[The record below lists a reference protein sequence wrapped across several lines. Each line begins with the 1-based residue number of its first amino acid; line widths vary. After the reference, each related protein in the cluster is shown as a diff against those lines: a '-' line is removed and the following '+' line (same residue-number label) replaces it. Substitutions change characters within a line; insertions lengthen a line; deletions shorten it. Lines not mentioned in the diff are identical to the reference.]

1 MKISVVLLFLIC
13 LSQDSFPQQGNLVF
27 HKLNKEKGVSISVCN
42 DLVKDKRG
50 VIWMTSASGLFRY
63 DGISFT
69 EVTQHSPRLKGR
81 LLSDIYDD
89 AKGNLWIA
97 KNDAEIV
104 RYDLRADTFEL
115 IDLSLAFRKE
125 QIPVSLL
132 TFHFIDA
139 SDNLWIH
146 FNGFNIACYNTR
158 QKTLKII
165 YNKKDIFWDRFI
177 YPIPGN
183 NTGTWIF
190 ENQRSDTS
198 LHWGKMGSDGKIS
211 WMGSRKS
218 HFFIFP
224 FAVFSG
230 KGQFYTVIAGG
241 LHIYDFTLNT
251 HEFYRT
257 ADSNFALKPNY
268 KMLLDPKG
276 RLWIPTNSG
285 LHCFD
290 TKEKKFTNFYSHN
303 PYDAYSIM
311 PDIEPLFYD
320 DDNVLWLRSW
330 GKGINYADLNSFK
343 FKHVLTEKESDR
355 SGYDNFIRAL
365 CMDDQGRYYASL
377 QYSGVVQMDKQGKII
392 KQILGPQ
399 PVPFVYLLKDRRGNI
414 WIANNSLFCYDPKTG
429 QSTKVERSKE
439 IYEILT
445 MAELKNGNIL
455 IGAYDEVQLFDP
467 VKKQLLNIKGFE
479 HKPTVHLF
487 VELGNGD
494 LLICQREEGVSLYTP
509 DTGGYRFVQKLN
521 SNLFVKSF
529 LSISNE
535 MVYLATTTGLHQ
547 YHAGQRKLIPL
558 DSINRQL
565 SNNYLYGILY
575 DQKGYIW
582 VSSNNGLSRWKP
594 GIDKVRNFGLEY
606 GLQDLEFNS
615 NAFAGGRE
623 HDLWFGGVNG
633 INIIDKHV
641 PTRFT
646 DIAPNLQLVSLH
658 TDSTRKLYPV
668 DENNYPA
675 VAIKPGT
682 QSVEI
687 EYNAIH
693 YFNPEKVHVQYRLI
707 PYDETW
713 VTDRYAGRAR
723 FFKVPPGKYRF
734 EIRASDTNGNWPSEV
749 ITMPVECIPYWWQTS
764 WFRIAALFVMIMA
777 VLAGIRLY
785 TLARLRKQRFE
796 IERSYAIQNERER
809 IIADLHDDIG
819 ATISS
824 MSIYGHLANDIWDS
838 KPDESRKLIEKITR
852 SSKELINRMSD
863 IIWSMKVP
871 EEGKYKMENRLRF
884 FCNELLSPAGI
895 AYETKID
902 ESVDRKI
909 IDPEIRK
916 NILLIAKEAINNA
929 MKHSGASKVDIQLL
943 HKEDSIILN
952 ISDNGNGLKN
962 DGDNNGNGMRNIRK
976 RCTLLDGDCH
986 YAKNETGGTSLHCSF
1001 PASTICRNP

>member
-1 MKISVVLLFLIC
+1 MKISVVLLFLIF
-13 LSQDSFPQQGNLVF
+13 LAQDSFAQQGNLVF

-63 DGISFT
+63 DGISFS
-69 EVTQHSPRLKGR
+69 EVTKHSSRLKGR
-81 LLSDIYDD
+81 LLSDIYNDGND
-89 AKGNLWIA
+89 NLWIA
-97 KNDAEIV
+97 KNDAEII
-104 RYDLRADTFEL
+104 RYDLRSDTFEL
-115 IDLSLAFRKE
+115 IDLSRAFSKD
-125 QIPVSLL
+125 QIQVTLL
-132 TFHFIDA
+132 TFTHYDA
-139 SDNLWIH
+139 SGNLWIH
-146 FNGFNIACYNTR
+146 YNGFNIACYNTR
-158 QKTLKII
+158 SKTLKII
-165 YNKKDIFWDRFI
+165 YQKKDITWDKFI
-177 YPIPGN
+177 FHTPGSHDEP
-183 NTGTWIF
+183 WVF
-190 ENQRSDTS
+190 ENHRSDTS
-198 LHWGKMGSDGKIS
+198 LHWGKLGKDGKARWI
-211 WMGSRKS
+211 GSRKA

-224 FAVFSG
+224 YAVFSG

-241 LHIYDFTLNT
+241 LHIYDIIRNT

-257 ADSNFALKPNY
+257 ADSNFALKPNI
-268 KMLLDPKG
+268 KMLLDPNG
-276 RLWIPTNSG
+276 RLWIPTANG

-290 TKEKKFTNFYSHN
+290 TKEKTFTNFYSHN
-303 PYDAYSIM
+303 PNDAYSIM
-311 PDIEPLFYD
+311 PDIEPLLYD

-330 GKGINYADLNSFK
+330 GKGINYTDLNSFK

-377 QYSGVVQMDKQGKII
+377 QYSGVVQMDKHGKII
-392 KQILGPQ
+392 KQILGPD
-399 PVPFVYLLKDRRGNI
+399 PVPFVHLLKDRRGNI
-414 WIANNSLFCYDPKTG
+414 WIANNKLVCYDPKTG
-429 QSTKVERSKE
+429 QSIKVDRSKE

-445 MAELKNGNIL
+445 MSELKNGNML

-487 VELGNGD
+487 VEQGNGD

-509 DTGGYRFVQKLN
+509 VTGGYRFVQKLN

-535 MVYLATTTGLHQ
+535 MVYLATTTGLYQ

-594 GIDKVRNFGLEY
+594 GEDKVRNFGLEY

-633 INIIDKHV
+633 INIIDKNV

-646 DIAPNLQLVSLH
+646 DIPPNLQLVSLQ
-658 TDSTRKLYPV
+658 TDSSRALYPSGK
-668 DENNYPA
+668 NNYPA
-675 VAIKPGT
+675 VMIPPGT
-682 QSVEI
+682 QSLEI
-687 EYNAIH
+687 AYNAIH
-693 YFNPEKVHVQYRLI
+693 YFNPEKINVQYRLI

-713 VTDRYAGRAR
+713 VTDRHAGRAR

-734 EIRASDTNGNWPSEV
+734 EIRASDTNGNWPTDAV
-749 ITMPVECIPYWWQTS
+749 TMPVEYIPYWWQTI
-764 WFRIAALFVMIMA
+764 WFRIAALFVLIFA
-777 VLAGIRLY
+777 VLGGIRLY
-785 TLARLRKQRFE
+785 TRARLRKQRFE

-824 MSIYGHLANDIWDS
+824 MSIYGHLADEIWDS
-838 KPDESRKLIEKITR
+838 KPDESRKLIEKITH

-863 IIWSMKVP
+863 IIWSMKTP
-871 EEGKYKMENRLRF
+871 EEGKYKIAQRIRYY
-884 FCNELLSPAGI
+884 CSELLIPAGI
-895 AYETKID
+895 AFDITVDENTDQKIA
-902 ESVDRKI
+902 
-909 IDPEIRK
+909 DPEIRK

-929 MKHSGASKVDIQLL
+929 MKHSGADKVHIQLI
-943 HKEDSIILN
+943 HEADSIVLD
-952 ISDNGNGLKN
+952 ISDNGNGLKDEIDAN
-962 DGDNNGNGMRNIRK
+962 RNGIRNIRK
-976 RCTLLDGDCH
+976 RCALLGGECQFL
-986 YAKNETGGTSLHCSF
+986 KNDTGGTSLHCRF
-1001 PASTICRNP
+1001 PESMICRTA